1 MHEVD
6 GLWHKIRHMK
16 LPANLLACRYVQY
29 YADLRKEGPV
39 VPKRLQL
46 RRVTVTGLPPGDTK
60 DLIVGVWSR
69 PPGAGWKSHL
79 MCLAAARSQSM
90 LSNAQCICDCTSD
103 GINDC
108 RCRKASTARQP
119 VLCAVAVVSAVR
131 LHFGVTHMPDMHR
144 MDRRNNF
151 ICHWLIEARQLLKP
165 IRHLLRYVSCL
176 HIIPPLQSASF
187 CSTTA

>member
-6 GLWHKIRHMK
+6 GLRHKLRHMK
-16 LPANLLACRYVQY
+16 LHTDLLACRYVQY

-79 MCLAAARSQSM
+79 MCLAAARPQSM
-90 LSNAQCICDCTSD
+90 LSNGQCICDCTSVS
-103 GINDC
+103 INDC
-108 RCRKASTARQP
+108 RCRKAILYCNAACTVRCCSGFS
-119 VLCAVAVVSAVR
+119 SAAAFWCNPYAWHA
-131 LHFGVTHMPDMHR
+131 LNGQTQQ
-144 MDRRNNF
+144 
-151 ICHWLIEARQLLKP
+151 CYL
-165 IRHLLRYVSCL
+165 
-176 HIIPPLQSASF
+176 PLAE
-187 CSTTA
+187 